1 MGDALLVG
9 APGMYKILNSDSRL
23 PLERQV
29 AAICTYIIWGC
40 ESRERRIL
48 LPASQPVQVNPRNSG
63 PLRDPMSSKKVESY

>member
-1 MGDALLVG
+1 
-9 APGMYKILNSDSRL
+9 MYKILNSDSRL
-23 PLERQV
+23 PHERQV

-40 ESRERRIL
+40 ESRERKIL